1 VNSNQGRTPKN
12 PLSSD
17 SAGLVILLVV
27 LLLAVLVIAICG

>member
-1 VNSNQGRTPKN
+1 VNSNQGNAPKN

-27 LLLAVLVIAICG
+27 VLLAVLVIAICG